1 MVELTKLDGR
11 KIFLNIDN
19 VKYMEQAPH
28 TILHMIN
35 GDSVLVKE
43 SPSEIANLLVVFKS
57 KILRAVELESS
68 NL

>member
-43 SPSEIANLLVVFKS
+43 SPSEIASLLVVFKS
-57 KILRAVELESS
+57 KILRAVELEPS